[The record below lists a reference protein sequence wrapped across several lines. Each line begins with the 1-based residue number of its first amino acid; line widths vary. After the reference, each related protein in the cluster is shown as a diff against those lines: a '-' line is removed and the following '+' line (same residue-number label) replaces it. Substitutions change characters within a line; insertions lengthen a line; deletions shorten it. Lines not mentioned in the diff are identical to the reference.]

1 MITEAAPSSPLLE
14 LRNVSKSFG
23 GVRALT
29 DISLRMYAGEVVAL
43 VGDNGAGKSAL
54 VKTIAGAHQPDSGEI
69 LFAGVPVPMDSPRE
83 ASTLGIE
90 TVYQDLALADNLDV
104 VANLFLGREHTRRI
118 VPRVLEPLA
127 EIDME
132 LTARDALAKLHVT
145 TIGDVRAAVGS
156 MSGGQRQAVAI
167 ARAAMW
173 HSKLVMLDEPTAALG
188 VAQTRQVNNL
198 ILTLKTAGLAVLLIS
213 HSLDNV
219 FAVADR
225 IVVLRLGHVA
235 ADLDRQSAT
244 PDEVV
249 SAITGAA
256 EGVSLD
262 DHAA

>member
-1 MITEAAPSSPLLE
+1 
-14 LRNVSKSFG
+14 
-23 GVRALT
+23 
-29 DISLRMYAGEVVAL
+29 
-43 VGDNGAGKSAL
+43 
-54 VKTIAGAHQPDSGEI
+54 
-69 LFAGVPVPMDSPRE
+69 
-83 ASTLGIE
+83 
-90 TVYQDLALADNLDV
+90 
-104 VANLFLGREHTRRI
+104 
-118 VPRVLEPLA
+118 
-127 EIDME
+127 ME
-132 LTARDALAKLHVT
+132 LAARNSLVSLHVT
-145 TIGDVRAAVGS
+145 TIGDVRTAVGA

-173 HSKLVMLDEPTAALG
+173 HSRLVMLDEPTAALG

-198 ILTLKTAGLAVLLIS
+198 ILTLRAGGLAVLLIS

-235 ADLDRQSAT
+235 ADLDRRSTT

-256 EGVSLD
+256 EGVMLD